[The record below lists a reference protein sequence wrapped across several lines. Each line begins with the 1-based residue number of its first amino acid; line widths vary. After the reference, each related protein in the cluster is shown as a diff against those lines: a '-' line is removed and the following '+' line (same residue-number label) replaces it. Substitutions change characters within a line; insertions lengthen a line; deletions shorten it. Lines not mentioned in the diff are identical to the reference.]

1 MGRTGKAARGGP
13 DHVSPDRNAIPHRPT
28 NGQGVNASLHPLGSS
43 RITESGQYPNIV
55 KNPTSIKNPTP
66 SGEDGHAQGLFPF
79 RIIDR
84 S

>member
-1 MGRTGKAARGGP
+1 MGRTGKAVRGGP

-28 NGQGVNASLHPLGSS
+28 NGQGVNSNLHPLGSS
-43 RITESGQYPNIV
+43 GFTESGIYSNTV
-55 KNPTSIKNPTP
+55 KNLTSIKNPTP
-66 SGEDGHAQGLFPF
+66 SGEDGHAQGLFLF